1 MKKSKPITPGRID
14 RVIKAVTRSNIIEAA
29 TESVKA
35 MTKQKPTDAPPV
47 LQMAEITAMEQS
59 ERIALFKSK
68 DQAHSRLTVELGKL
82 LVAMRAAMKD
92 PSQATAILKKQ
103 GIRPGTVNTASETA
117 RVFNELV
124 LGKKQFLAEAVF
136 DTFTAADIKAINRC
150 MSGVSEK
157 RLTAGEVAELVTS
170 KPKTYDAELESY
182 FDHGMTVSDH
192 KEKEKADAGKA
203 AEAAARA
210 DAERIKAEAE
220 KLVAGKSEG
229 GMENAEPTEEE
240 EPEHDEE
247 SPENIVPSGIKKAV
261 GGHAE
266 AAAGSSSPA
275 TGTGRADVTN
285 INADGEP
292 AKPKPGSLQQ
302 GTNLLE
308 TLGKLIATFSKED
321 KVLIAGEL
329 CDTVESLFADLTVD
343 EARMAYPRLAEVH
356 NTIFEKVQTTP
367 AEMKAATKKPAKKA
381 A

>member
-14 RVIKAVTRSNIIEAA
+14 RVIKAVTKSNIIEAA

-136 DTFTAADIKAINRC
+136 DTFTAANIKAINRC
-150 MSGVSEK
+150 MSGVSAK

-170 KPKTYDAELESY
+170 RPKTYDAELESY
-182 FDHGMTVSDH
+182 FDHGMTVADH

-203 AEAAARA
+203 AEAAAKA

-229 GMENAEPTEEE
+229 EEPTEEE
-240 EPEHDEE
+240 EPDEE
-247 SPENIVPSGIKKAV
+247 SPENVVPSGIKKTV

-266 AAAGSSSPA
+266 AAPGSQTPA
-275 TGTGRADVTN
+275 TTDRANVTN

-308 TLGKLIATFSKED
+308 TLGKLISTFSKED

-329 CDTVESLFADLTVD
+329 CDTVEALFADLTVD